1 MLLLGGHKMNIVDK
15 IRALCSERTIT
26 IAELER
32 NLGLGA
38 GTVSRW
44 DARVSG
50 IDKVQKVAEYFDVST
65 DYLLGRSDVPK
76 WANNDDII
84 IFDQALKRNSVIMS
98 YDGIELSEEDKLK
111 LEGMIK
117 AMLWEKIQENKGG
130 N

>member
-1 MLLLGGHKMNIVDK
+1 MNIVDK

-44 DARVSG
+44 DVRVPG

>member
-15 IRALCSERTIT
+15 IRALCSDRTIT

-44 DARVSG
+44 DVRVPG
-50 IDKVQKVAEYFDVST
+50 VDKVQKVAEYFDVST

-76 WANNDDII
+76 WANNEDVI

-98 YDGIELSEEDKLK
+98 YDGIQLSEEDKLK

-117 AMLWEKIQENKGG
+117 AMLWDKIQENKGG
-130 N
+130 K

>member
-1 MLLLGGHKMNIVDK
+1 MNIVDK
-15 IRALCSERTIT
+15 IRTLCSERTIT

-32 NLGLGA
+32 TLGLGA

-44 DARVSG
+44 DARVPG
-50 IDKVQKVAEYFDVST
+50 VDKVQKVAEYFDVST

-76 WANNDDII
+76 WASNDDII

-117 AMLWEKIQENKGG
+117 AMLWDKIQENKGG
-130 N
+130 K

>member
-1 MLLLGGHKMNIVDK
+1 MNIVDK
-15 IRALCSERTIT
+15 IRTLCSERTIT

-44 DARVSG
+44 DIRVPG
-50 IDKVQKVAEYFDVST
+50 ADKVQKVAEYFDVST
-65 DYLLGRSDVPK
+65 DYLLGRSDIPK
-76 WANNDDII
+76 WATNEDVIV
-84 IFDQALKRNSVIMS
+84 FDQALKRNSVIMS
-98 YDGIELSEEDKLK
+98 YNGIELSEEDKLQ

-117 AMLWEKIQENKGG
+117 AMLWEKIQQNKGG

>member
-44 DARVSG
+44 DVRVPG

>member
-1 MLLLGGHKMNIVDK
+1 MNIVDK
-15 IRALCSERTIT
+15 IRSLCSERTIT

-44 DARVSG
+44 DARIPG

-65 DYLLGRSDVPK
+65 DYLLGRSDIPK
-76 WANNDDII
+76 WATDEDVIV
-84 IFDQALKRNSVIMS
+84 FDQALKRNSVVMS
-98 YDGIELSEEDKLK
+98 YNGIELSEEDKLQ

-117 AMLWEKIQENKGG
+117 AMLWEKIQKNKGG

>member
-1 MLLLGGHKMNIVDK
+1 MNIVDR
-15 IRALCSERTIT
+15 IRALCSERKIT

-44 DARVSG
+44 DARVPG
-50 IDKVQKVAEYFDVST
+50 TDKIQKVAEYFDVST
-65 DYLLGRSDVPK
+65 DYLLGRSDIPK
-76 WANNDDII
+76 WATNEDVIV
-84 IFDQALKRNSVIMS
+84 FDQALKRNSVIMS
-98 YDGIELSEEDKLK
+98 YNGIELSEEDKLQ

-117 AMLWEKIQENKGG
+117 AMLWEKIQQNKGG

>member
-1 MLLLGGHKMNIVDK
+1 MNIVDK
-15 IRALCSERTIT
+15 IRALCSDRTIT

-44 DARVSG
+44 DVRVPG
-50 IDKVQKVAEYFDVST
+50 VDKVQKVAEYFDVST

-76 WANNDDII
+76 WANNEDVI

-98 YDGIELSEEDKLK
+98 YDGIQLSEEDKLK

-117 AMLWEKIQENKGG
+117 AMLWDKIQENKGG
-130 N
+130 K

>member
-44 DARVSG
+44 DTRVPG

>member
-1 MLLLGGHKMNIVDK
+1 MNIVDK

-44 DARVSG
+44 DTRVPG

-76 WANNDDII
+76 WANNDDVI